1 MVSHLEMNKR
11 LDFDFSELYLSIT
24 FLVSRGLWNII
35 KQLYIKITIRDYLLE
50 VIALIWYLH
59 LILFKKQN

>member
-24 FLVSRGLWNII
+24 FLVSRGL
-35 KQLYIKITIRDYLLE
+35 
-50 VIALIWYLH
+50 
-59 LILFKKQN
+59 